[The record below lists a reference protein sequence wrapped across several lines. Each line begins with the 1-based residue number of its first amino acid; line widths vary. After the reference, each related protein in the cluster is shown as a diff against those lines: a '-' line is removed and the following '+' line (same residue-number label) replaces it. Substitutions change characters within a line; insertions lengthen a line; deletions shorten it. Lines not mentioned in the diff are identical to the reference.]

1 MSPAEVIEVFYLVSG
16 SEIDVLGIDS
26 VAAEPGP
33 DALGTSAGDH
43 TDRESVKARHSDSES
58 VLSVESPVK
67 LAFQIGEDATVSHH
81 AVDVERERFD
91 ILEICHFKL

>member
-1 MSPAEVIEVFYLVSG
+1 MSSG
-16 SEIDVLGIDS
+16 LIPL
-26 VAAEPGP
+26 
-33 DALGTSAGDH
+33 L
-43 TDRESVKARHSDSES
+43 
-58 VLSVESPVK
+58 LK